1 MGLSFAIR
9 GLLPNLE
16 AQTKRFEHFQ
26 ACKLIQLPLSR
37 PV

>member
-1 MGLSFAIR
+1 MGLGFAIR

-16 AQTKRFEHFQ
+16 AQTKRFEHFRE
-26 ACKLIQLPLSR
+26 CKLIQLLLNR